1 MTENKSNRK
10 TSAPSGF
17 EAPSVI
23 AVIPGSFYLPSP
35 LPFFAAQLGTNPIVK
50 GDGWEHRDALSSS
63 TELCVFWITQSY
75 SYRTEQMTCHLSFS
89 SPRHHSVQASPPHCN
104 SLVNWPQSYWSIQ
117 VHTFFLC
124 QALGCFDNL
133 KSNWKEWHEIWETV
147 FISPQSKYP
156 KGSVRTRNPN
166 YT

>member
-35 LPFFAAQLGTNPIVK
+35 LPFFAVQLGTNPIVK

-89 SPRHHSVQASPPHCN
+89 SPRHHSVQASPPTAIP
-104 SLVNWPQSYWSIQ
+104 SLIGLKAIDLFKCTHS
-117 VHTFFLC
+117 FFVKLWVV
-124 QALGCFDNL
+124 L
-133 KSNWKEWHEIWETV
+133 T
-147 FISPQSKYP
+147 
-156 KGSVRTRNPN
+156 T
-166 YT
+166 